1 MSKKCDWVCRD
12 SQYVIYVLYVNSYIW
27 RILFQYWFMW
37 LIISDLIPFITLKQH
52 FKSNALIF
60 CLNTPFSALISAFV
74 VICRRK
80 ISIFC
85 GQTVAGQRVEI
96 KTSSKMHQRGMF
108 RCHARK
114 IAVKDVVADK
124 KSKLKLNECK
134 LYHVNQI
141 VLFS

>member
-1 MSKKCDWVCRD
+1 MV
-12 SQYVIYVLYVNSYIW
+12 
-27 RILFQYWFMW
+27 
-37 LIISDLIPFITLKQH
+37 
-52 FKSNALIF
+52 
-60 CLNTPFSALISAFV
+60 
-74 VICRRK
+74 RRK
-80 ISIFC
+80 ICIFC

-141 VLFS
+141 VRIFFIMNLINKILDIKFL